1 MQSSSVGEVPPC
13 RFYVWSGV
21 EPVLSMRTY
30 RDIDIRSLDHEPRA
44 DRRRRCR
51 QDDRMS
57 ISRYGR
63 IESTGFTPVQVSAR
77 RGGASPRRALWP
89 RCVLI
94 ARSALLR
101 CQSTFAGTTRR
112 EAHDPVIGCR
122 YLDTDASTA
131 LAPHQSKH
139 QLDETV
145 LRQPW
150 RFARRCVL
158 IARSALLLCQ
168 LPSRHRGAGMQS

>member
-1 MQSSSVGEVPPC
+1 MLGL
-13 RFYVWSGV
+13 VWSQCCRCVRIGISTSDH
-21 EPVLSMRTY
+21 PVCSVADGRREAHDPVIGCRYLDTY
-30 RDIDIRSLDHEPRA
+30 ASTALAPHQSKHQLDEAVLRH
-44 DRRRRCR
+44 
-51 QDDRMS
+51 
-57 ISRYGR
+57 SR
-63 IESTGFTPVQVSAR
+63 IFAR
-77 RGGASPRRALWP
+77 Y
-89 RCVLI
+89 CVLI

-168 LPSRHRGAGMQS
+168 MPSRRRAAGMQS